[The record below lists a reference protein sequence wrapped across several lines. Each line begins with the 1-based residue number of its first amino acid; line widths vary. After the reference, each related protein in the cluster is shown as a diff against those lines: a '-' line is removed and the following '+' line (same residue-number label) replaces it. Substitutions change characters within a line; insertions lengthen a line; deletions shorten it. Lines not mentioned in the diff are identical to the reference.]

1 MVLDGDDTP
10 SHLTEADEIPHRN
23 TFRDQIVEQP
33 MHASNKWVLLNVSFD
48 WLYKTD

>member
-1 MVLDGDDTP
+1 MLVLLEGDDTP

-33 MHASNKWVLLNVSFD
+33 MNASNQMGFVECII
-48 WLYKTD
+48 